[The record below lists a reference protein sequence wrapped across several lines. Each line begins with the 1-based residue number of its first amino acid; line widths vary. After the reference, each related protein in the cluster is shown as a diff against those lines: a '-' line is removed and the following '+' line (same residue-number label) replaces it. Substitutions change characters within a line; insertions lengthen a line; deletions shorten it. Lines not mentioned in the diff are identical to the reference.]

1 MSDGDDFADYGE
13 NGDGEDTLAPK
24 KAAAQQN
31 YGPIIEHIFAKH
43 HTEGALEVPF
53 HRDEIVTSA
62 QELGLK
68 RPSNLGDVLYS
79 FRYRRKLPESV
90 TAKAPPGRQWIIRGK
105 ARAEYAFCAV
115 PGIVWIEPHPGLVTT
130 KVPDAT
136 PEIISHNALGDEQAL
151 LALLR
156 YNRLIDVFLGMPTYS
171 LQNHLR
177 TTVNG
182 VQVEVDEVYLAVD
195 THGVQYVLPVQAKGG
210 SDLLGRIQVEQDIA
224 MCQKKFPKLVLRP
237 VAAQFMA
244 EGIALFELTIHDAK
258 MVVVRESHYKLV
270 AYDKVSE
277 QDREL
282 YKLKA
287 QVPPP
292 PVL

>member
-90 TAKAPPGRQWIIRGK
+90 TAKAPPGRQ
-105 ARAEYAFCAV
+105 
-115 PGIVWIEPHPGLVTT
+115 
-130 KVPDAT
+130 
-136 PEIISHNALGDEQAL
+136 
-151 LALLR
+151 
-156 YNRLIDVFLGMPTYS
+156 
-171 LQNHLR
+171 
-177 TTVNG
+177 
-182 VQVEVDEVYLAVD
+182 
-195 THGVQYVLPVQAKGG
+195 
-210 SDLLGRIQVEQDIA
+210 
-224 MCQKKFPKLVLRP
+224 
-237 VAAQFMA
+237 
-244 EGIALFELTIHDAK
+244 
-258 MVVVRESHYKLV
+258 
-270 AYDKVSE
+270 
-277 QDREL
+277 
-282 YKLKA
+282 
-287 QVPPP
+287 
-292 PVL
+292 